1 MKSIQI
7 AFRTF
12 KSLMKQIPL
21 LFIPFITF
29 FDPLTFWEPS
39 QDFFGKLVFHFWWH
53 WNWAWQVPSQ
63 HLSPRHSRYCS
74 TPSNAFWQPWLNHDF
89 NSMLYISW
97 DISIY
102 DVIEDSQ
109 LWHGMKIL
117 QWWEIRALVRMN
129 WMRKKDHNWC
139 QLRSTWDFLV
149 TEFTNS
155 HQLTTKI
162 RIIDHVRKFGQFKV
176 FAVSTLQ
183 VLYKMYVTKESS
195 DLTSQLKIRVVGV
208 GSLRL
213 TFVACWQ
220 KGSWDWS
227 CI

>member
-1 MKSIQI
+1 
-7 AFRTF
+7 
-12 KSLMKQIPL
+12 
-21 LFIPFITF
+21 
-29 FDPLTFWEPS
+29 
-39 QDFFGKLVFHFWWH
+39 
-53 WNWAWQVPSQ
+53 
-63 HLSPRHSRYCS
+63 
-74 TPSNAFWQPWLNHDF
+74 
-89 NSMLYISW
+89 MLYISW

-139 QLRSTWDFLV
+139 KLRSTWDFLV

-162 RIIDHVRKFGQFKV
+162 RIIDHVRKFWQFKV
-176 FAVSTLQ
+176 LAESTLQ

-195 DLTSQLKIRVVGV
+195 DLTSQLKIRVVDV
-208 GSLRL
+208 GSQRL